1 MCAEKVRPGSVHP
14 FRGKR
19 AIAATFGIWAKKKA
33 KWIEIHITGD
43 GVNFTQTWVTNN
55 PKSQRYHRTLFR
67 DLRQLLIA
75 YDKWTLGEDGAE
87 TK

>member
-1 MCAEKVRPGSVHP
+1 MCAEEVRPGSVHP
-14 FRGKR
+14 FRGDK
-19 AIAATFGIWAKKKA
+19 AIAATFGIWAKKKT

-43 GVNFTQTWVTNN
+43 GTNFAHTWVTNN

-75 YDKWTLGEDGAE
+75 YGKWSLGEDGAE
-87 TK
+87 KK